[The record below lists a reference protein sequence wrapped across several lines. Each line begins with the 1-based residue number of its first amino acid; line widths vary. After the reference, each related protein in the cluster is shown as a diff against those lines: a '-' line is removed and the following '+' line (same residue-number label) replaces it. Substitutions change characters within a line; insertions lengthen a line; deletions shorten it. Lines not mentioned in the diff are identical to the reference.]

1 MKSIKYGAILLA
13 LLGLVACGKSE
24 TTAGDKAAG
33 DTATEKTAAAPA
45 AGTCDLV
52 STKDNKPLPIK
63 ATDKDTPEAKEFLAT
78 CINPYT
84 KKFAADAEAAKA
96 GKKLFGMYSCTQ
108 CHGPNGDGQVGPP
121 ITDSRWQYAKHVTDK
136 GMFETISGGT
146 NGGMFA
152 WHQQV
157 ANNPDM
163 MSTDDIL
170 KIIGWLR
177 TQYKGGGETPWLD

>member
-24 TTAGDKAAG
+24 TAAGDKAAG

-45 AGTCDLV
+45 GKCDLV